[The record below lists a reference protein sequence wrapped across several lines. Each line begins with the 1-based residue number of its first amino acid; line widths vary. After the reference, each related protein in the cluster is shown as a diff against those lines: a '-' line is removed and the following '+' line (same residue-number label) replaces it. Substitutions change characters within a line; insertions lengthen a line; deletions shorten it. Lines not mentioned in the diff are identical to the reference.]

1 MNQTPA
7 EYRIEELRAKIPM
20 SFGEKLKRY
29 QDELKNLESINSPSP
44 VINTSGVSKPQDT
57 AKDSTT
63 GTQAR
68 SLPELDHQDHSDQVT
83 ERAAIREF
91 SGNQDRKKAEDEAI
105 RETGP
110 CYSCFGK
117 RFWVS

>member
-68 SLPELDHQDHSDQVT
+68 SLPELDHQDHSGRQ
-83 ERAAIREF
+83 
-91 SGNQDRKKAEDEAI
+91 SGNFPGTKIGKK
-105 RETGP
+105 P
-110 CYSCFGK
+110 KMKLSGK
-117 RFWVS
+117 PGRVTHALENASG